1 MNSATRGGSCGK
13 HDIMKSGVRRFSGS
27 WFNPRPKRCTGLGVV
42 SDSWVEI
49 DRDPAEA
56 LSVYSERVS
65 MGMDFTC

>member
-1 MNSATRGGSCGK
+1 M
-13 HDIMKSGVRRFSGS
+13 RRFSGS